1 MRRGPQCQADCVWP
15 LGLIMEALTSKNATR
30 ERDIL
35 CLLIRTDDAQR
46 YMHEGFNIDDPAEY
60 NRDLFGW
67 ANSLFASWVLG
78 SSGLRE
84 KPLICD

>member
-1 MRRGPQCQADCVWP
+1 
-15 LGLIMEALTSKNATR
+15 MEALTSNDAGLER
-30 ERDIL
+30 ELL
-35 CLLIRTDDAQR
+35 CVLIRTDDAQR
-46 YMHEGFNIDDPAEY
+46 YMHEGFNANDPAEY

-84 KPLICD
+84 APLICE

>member
-1 MRRGPQCQADCVWP
+1 MRRGMPCQAQCVWP
-15 LGLIMEALTSKNATR
+15 LGLIMEALTSNNPVR
-30 ERDIL
+30 EREIL

-46 YMHEGFNIDDPAEY
+46 YMHEGFNMNNPTEY

-67 ANSLFASWVLG
+67 ANSLFASWVLS

-84 KPLICD
+84 LPLICD

>member
-1 MRRGPQCQADCVWP
+1 
-15 LGLIMEALTSKNATR
+15 MEALTSGNPVR
-30 ERDIL
+30 EREIL

-46 YMHEGFNIDDPAEY
+46 YMHEGFNMNNPTEY

-84 KPLICD
+84 LPLICD

>member
-1 MRRGPQCQADCVWP
+1 
-15 LGLIMEALTSKNATR
+15 MEALTSDNPLR
-30 ERDIL
+30 EREIL

-46 YMHEGFNIDDPAEY
+46 YMHEGFNMNNPTEY

-84 KPLICD
+84 LPLVCDL